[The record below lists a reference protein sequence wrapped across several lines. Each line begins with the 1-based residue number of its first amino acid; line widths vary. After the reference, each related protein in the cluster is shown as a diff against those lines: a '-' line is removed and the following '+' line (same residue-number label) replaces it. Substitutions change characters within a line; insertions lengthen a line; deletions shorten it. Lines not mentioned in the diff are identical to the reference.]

1 MRNVQNEFP
10 DWILHTQEPTGG
22 TQFVV
27 GFVDHE
33 LNKFLHTQLSQ
44 LTYMNWS
51 ITTTST
57 KCSRYS
63 VHNPVHVLNIWQ
75 VFDGFIF
82 KHL

>member
-1 MRNVQNEFP
+1 MPNVQSEFP
-10 DWILHTQEPTGG
+10 DLILHTQEPTGG

-44 LTYMNWS
+44 FNMNWS
-51 ITTTST
+51 ITTTSN

-63 VHNPVHVLNIWQ
+63 VHNPVHTCA
-75 VFDGFIF
+75 
-82 KHL
+82 